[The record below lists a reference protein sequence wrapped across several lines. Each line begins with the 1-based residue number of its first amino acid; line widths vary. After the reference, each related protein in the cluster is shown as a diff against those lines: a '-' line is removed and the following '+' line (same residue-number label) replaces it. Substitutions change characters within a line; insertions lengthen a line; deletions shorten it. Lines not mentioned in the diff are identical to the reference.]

1 MNFADIQWIYILTSF
16 LIGGVIGALLYRLM
30 NAGGANNSKVRRQ
43 LTEREQEL
51 SQVRENLNDHFSRTA
66 INLSSLTKQLQSME
80 EQLASDANLLCSDE
94 SLVKRLATQ
103 SPDQLQL
110 DNPALD
116 NPKVNDPKI
125 SNQQPPKDYALDKD
139 RGTLS
144 ENFQQNR
151 FEPPRD
157 YAADK
162 TGGTLAEDFGLK
174 PEVFEPTQKK
184 S

>member
-16 LIGGVIGALLYRLM
+16 LVGGVIGALLYRLM
-30 NAGGANNSKVRRQ
+30 NAGGTQSTKIRHQ
-43 LTEREQEL
+43 LTQREQEL

-80 EQLASDANLLCSDE
+80 EQLTSDASILCSDE
-94 SLVKRLATQ
+94 SLVKRLVTQ
-103 SPDQLQL
+103 PTDQPQL
-110 DNPALD
+110 DNQKFD
-116 NPKVNDPKI
+116 SQKVN
-125 SNQQPPKDYALDKD
+125 SQQPPKDYASDKG
-139 RGTLS
+139 RGTLA
-144 ENFQQNR
+144 ENFQQAS

-174 PEVFEPTQKK
+174 PEVFDPTKK
-184 S
+184 